1 MAALVYLG
9 IGSNLGQRE
18 ENCLKAIE
26 LLGKKGIIIIKR
38 SSLYRTEPWGVR
50 EQPDFIN
57 MVVEAETELSP
68 DDLLRVIKEIERE
81 MGRVETFRWGPRII
95 DIDILLYNDMVY
107 EGPELRI
114 PHPLMH
120 EREFVLIPLCE
131 IAPEKIHPVLKRT
144 MNELRQGLQRP

>member
-1 MAALVYLG
+1 VAALVYLG